1 MRLEKD
7 KMKIVEDYLYGL
19 KKAYYD
25 TGGKNSWDNFERV
38 MHGASN
44 EDIDKL
50 KEEYTNVP
58 DSLVKLLEYVDGTY
72 WREYEGEKITFYI
85 LGSDVYEYPYYL
97 LSVNQILESKNEA
110 VDFYA
115 DYVDREFGDEVEVD
129 ERITDC
135 SNDMK
140 WLHFSDCMNNG
151 GTSQLFIDFS
161 PSVKGIMGQVV
172 RFLHDP
178 DEIQVIADSFDD
190 YLQML
195 INNGIDFINED
206 TVE

>member
-1 MRLEKD
+1 
-7 KMKIVEDYLYGL
+7 MKIVEEYVKGL

-25 TGGKNSWDNFERV
+25 NGEKENWDYFKRV
-38 MHGASN
+38 MHGASKD
-44 EDIDKL
+44 DINKL
-50 KEEYTNVP
+50 KEEYPNVP

-72 WREYEGEKITFYI
+72 WREYEGEKIVFYL
-85 LGSDVYEYPYYL
+85 LGSDVLEYPYYL
-97 LSVNQILESKNEA
+97 LSANQILETKNDA

-115 DYVDREFGDEVEVD
+115 DYVNREFGDDVEID

-135 SNDMK
+135 ANDMK

-161 PSVKGIMGQVV
+161 PSAKGIKGQVV

-178 DEIQVIADSFDD
+178 DEIQVIANSFDD

-195 INNGIDFINED
+195 IDNGFNFINED

>member
-1 MRLEKD
+1 MKD
-7 KMKIVEDYLYGL
+7 MMKIVEEYVKGL

-25 TGGKNSWDNFERV
+25 NEGKERWDHFERV
-38 MHGASN
+38 MHGASK
-44 EDIDKL
+44 EDINKL
-50 KEEYTNVP
+50 KEEYPSVP

-72 WREYEGEKITFYI
+72 WREYEGEKIVFYL
-85 LGSDVYEYPYYL
+85 LGSDVCEYPYYL
-97 LSVNQILESKNEA
+97 LSASQILEAKNEA

-115 DYVDREFGDEVEVD
+115 DYVNREFADDVDVD

-135 SNDMK
+135 ANDMK

-161 PSVKGIMGQVV
+161 PSAKGIKGQVV

-190 YLQML
+190 YLQMI
-195 INNGIDFINED
+195 INSGFDFISED